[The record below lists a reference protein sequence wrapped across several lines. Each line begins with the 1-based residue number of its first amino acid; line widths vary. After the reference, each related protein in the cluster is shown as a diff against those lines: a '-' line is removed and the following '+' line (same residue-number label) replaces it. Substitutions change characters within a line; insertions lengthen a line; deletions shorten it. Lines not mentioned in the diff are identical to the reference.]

1 MKLNKGEFVEAVAE
15 KSGLN
20 KTDAQRA
27 VDAVL
32 ETITD
37 TLRKGEAVS
46 FVGFG
51 NFSVKHTA
59 ERQGRNPSTGAAI
72 TIAAAKKPHFAAGK
86 SLKDAIA

>member
-1 MKLNKGEFVEAVAE
+1 MKLNKSEFVDAVAE
-15 KSGLN
+15 KSGLT
-20 KTDAQRA
+20 KADTQRA

-37 TLRKGEAVS
+37 TLRKGDAVS

-51 NFSVKHTA
+51 NFSVKQTA
-59 ERQGRNPSTGAAI
+59 ERQGRNPSTGAPI